1 MASSEW
7 NFSVLKLWKQKRKTE
22 THNHRNPQCR
32 VKSSDRPKHTH
43 VLFFPQEDFLT
54 GAIRRTN
61 WRHDPPL
68 PGTPADQ
75 RRPLSLCSGG
85 GTGRGHSS
93 LHLLSSWPAWLAYAL
108 DDLDTRH
115 ASSEDKQVFFHS
127 TSAREAQQFQVSSKI
142 FTIFL
147 FNNCPIVTL
156 SRHIHSNFIT
166 TRIKGLAQ
174 RKWAVRDR
182 VVFDHLD
189 VTQTKHACRA
199 QPVCHSRVLGG
210 VEGDYTPNVKK
221 TTKINVPADM
231 EWSTLADMMVQIL

>member
-54 GAIRRTN
+54 GAIRSTN

-115 ASSEDKQVFFHS
+115 ASSEDKPVFFHS

-156 SRHIHSNFIT
+156 SKAHTLQLHYYAHQ
-166 TRIKGLAQ
+166 GLSSA
-174 RKWAVRDR
+174 KVSCTWS
-182 VVFDHLD
+182 
-189 VTQTKHACRA
+189 CCIWS
-199 QPVCHSRVLGG
+199 PWCH
-210 VEGDYTPNVKK
+210 PNQARLPC
-221 TTKINVPADM
+221 TAGM
-231 EWSTLADMMVQIL
+231 SQ